1 MNYKFKTEPYQH
13 QYEIWEKS
21 WRAKY
26 YALFLEMGT
35 GKSKI
40 AIDTM
45 GALYQAGEIDTALLI
60 APKGVFDNWVR
71 KEVPTHLPDDIEC
84 RIVRWQPNFTQKF
97 TNEIKGVAIRGDSK
111 ALHILVMNV
120 EALSTKKGAQSAYR
134 FLQRNPNNFCL
145 IDESTTIKNRQAS
158 RTKNVV
164 ALATVSKYRRI
175 LTGSPIT
182 KSPMDL
188 YSQCDFLHND
198 ALGFKSF

>member
-60 APKGVFDNWVR
+60 APKVYL
-71 KEVPTHLPDDIEC
+71 T
-84 RIVRWQPNFTQKF
+84 
-97 TNEIKGVAIRGDSK
+97 
-111 ALHILVMNV
+111 
-120 EALSTKKGAQSAYR
+120 
-134 FLQRNPNNFCL
+134 
-145 IDESTTIKNRQAS
+145 
-158 RTKNVV
+158 
-164 ALATVSKYRRI
+164 
-175 LTGSPIT
+175 TGSAKKFPRICLTTSNVASCVGSLTSLRNLPT
-182 KSPMDL
+182 KL
-188 YSQCDFLHND
+188 RT
-198 ALGFKSF
+198 

>member
-1 MNYKFKTEPYQH
+1 MSYTFKTEPYQH
-13 QYEIWEKS
+13 QYDIWEKS

-60 APKGVFDNWVR
+60 APKGVFDNWVK
-71 KEVPTHLPDDIEC
+71 KEVPTHLPDDIEY
-84 RIVRWQPNFTQKF
+84 RIVRWQPNWTQKF
-97 TNEIKGVAIRGDSK
+97 TREIKDVAVRGDSK

-120 EALSTKKGAQSAYR
+120 EALSTKKGANSAYR

-158 RTKNVV
+158 RTKNVI
-164 ALATVSKYRRI
+164 ALGTVSKYRRI
-175 LTGSPIT
+175 LTAT
-182 KSPMDL
+182 
-188 YSQCDFLHND
+188 
-198 ALGFKSF
+198 

>member
-45 GALYQAGEIDTALLI
+45 GALYQAGEIDTAFLI

-97 TNEIKGVAIRGDSK
+97 IDSYRCC
-111 ALHILVMNV
+111 IFQ
-120 EALSTKKGAQSAYR
+120 LSQ
-134 FLQRNPNNFCL
+134 LN
-145 IDESTTIKNRQAS
+145 
-158 RTKNVV
+158 
-164 ALATVSKYRRI
+164 
-175 LTGSPIT
+175 
-182 KSPMDL
+182 
-188 YSQCDFLHND
+188 
-198 ALGFKSF
+198 